1 MNDKLLAALFTLFS
15 TLTYA
20 QTPDSIAQKMP
31 LQDTA
36 NVAKSVTKALNS
48 KESIATKGIS
58 KAMDMTDSMKTMTNS
73 SILKNALPSLLYQLA
88 LNFDF
93 ARGNQNYA
101 NFMPQVG
108 LNSES
113 NLFGLKSNLLYNYAR
128 LNGKTLN
135 TDLTA
140 RNSASLFP
148 RSTLPFQFL
157 FGGESS
163 KLRSLPSRGQTGL
176 GFGINLIKKEQNRL
190 RLNINGVYDR
200 SRYNGTSFL
209 NDASEKTNIRKV
221 WGPLLQLSGQH
232 QIKNGLAFLTYD
244 IYNLIALNKKND
256 YRVNYMGSLIIPVFK
271 NLNLRSSMIY
281 SYENVIVQGTKH
293 ADFYWTF
300 GFGVGQF

>member
-1 MNDKLLAALFTLFS
+1 MNDKLVAALFTLFS
-15 TLTYA
+15 TFTYA
-20 QTPDSIAQKMP
+20 QSTDSIAQKMP

-36 NVAKSVTKALNS
+36 IVAKAVANVANS
-48 KESIATKGIS
+48 KETIAEKGIS
-58 KAMDMTDSMKTMTNS
+58 QGIDLTDSVAATANPR
-73 SILKNALPSLLYQLA
+73 ILKDALPSLLYQVA

-101 NFMPQVG
+101 NFIPQAG

-113 NLFGLKSNLLYNYAR
+113 RILGFRSNFLYNFAR
-128 LNGKTLN
+128 LNGKNLNSELTL
-135 TDLTA
+135 
-140 RNSASLFP
+140 RNAASLFP
-148 RSTLPFQFL
+148 RSIIPFQFL

-163 KLRSLPSRGQTGL
+163 KLRSLPGRSQTGL
-176 GFGINLIKKEQNRL
+176 GFGINLIKKVQNTL
-190 RLNINGVYDR
+190 RLGINGVYNR

-209 NDASEKTNIRKV
+209 NDANETTKIRKV

-232 QIKNGLAFLTYD
+232 QIKNGLAVLTYD
-244 IYNLIALNKKND
+244 INNLIALNQKND
-256 YRVNYMGSLIIPVFK
+256 YRINYMGSLIIPIFN

-281 SYENVIVQGTKH
+281 SYENVILQGTKH